1 MKSVLR
7 QYTTLRAAQPAN
19 SFWRAHKATFD
30 TVRYHL
36 LSAQKQRSKKLY
48 ADGSMGQHNT
58 SAASN
63 ESLEAARHERLHRGI
78 DDCRRQCPSRLR
90 RGNNMPAYHVRA
102 VIPSPHRLSPSQ
114 RVDVPQSL
122 FSPRT
127 CSKADANDEK
137 RRGSRQPE
145 VVRYWRH

>member
-36 LSAQKQRSKKLY
+36 LSAQKQRSRKLY

-78 DDCRRQCPSRLR
+78 DNCRRQCPSRLR

-102 VIPSPHRLSPSQ
+102 VIPSPHRPIASHRRRELTCHNLSFLHAPAVKQMPMMKKGEVRVSQ
-114 RVDVPQSL
+114 R
-122 FSPRT
+122 
-127 CSKADANDEK
+127 
-137 RRGSRQPE
+137 
-145 VVRYWRH
+145 